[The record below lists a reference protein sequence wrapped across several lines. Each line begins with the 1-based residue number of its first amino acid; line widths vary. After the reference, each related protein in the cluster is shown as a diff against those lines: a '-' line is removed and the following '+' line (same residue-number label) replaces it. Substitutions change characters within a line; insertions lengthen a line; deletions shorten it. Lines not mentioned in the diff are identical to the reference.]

1 VVQRGDTLS
10 GIARTLR
17 VSVTNLR
24 DWNDLSRNALIK
36 PGQRLVAYVQ
46 RGT

>member
-17 VSVTNLR
+17 VSVSDLR
-24 DWNDLSRNALIK
+24 DWNDLSNKATIK
-36 PGQRLVAYVQ
+36 PGQRLVAFVQ